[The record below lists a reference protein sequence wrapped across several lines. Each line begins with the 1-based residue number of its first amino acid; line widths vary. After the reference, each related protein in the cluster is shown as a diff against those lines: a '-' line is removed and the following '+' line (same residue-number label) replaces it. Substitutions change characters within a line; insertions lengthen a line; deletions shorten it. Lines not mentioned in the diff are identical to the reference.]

1 MEQQNGTFALRLFHA
16 KRKWNYLVIN
26 NLIDVYTAMLEE
38 GEHDHSKL
46 TRDSGGYGIT
56 SDVKEQIKDLWAI
69 RFKAARNS

>member
-1 MEQQNGTFALRLFHA
+1 
-16 KRKWNYLVIN
+16 LVIN

-56 SDVKEQIKDLWAI
+56 SDVKEQIKDL
-69 RFKAARNS
+69 